1 MTDTPIASD
10 LQRIYEKR
18 FATTKAY
25 RNRVWKVLMRSFFQR
40 YIPSDH
46 TVLDL
51 GCGYGEF
58 INNVQ
63 CAKKYAMD
71 LNPDTAQ
78 HLNTDVQLIQQ
89 DCSKPW
95 QLPEQTLD
103 TVFTS
108 NFFEHLPNK
117 DALSRTLA
125 QVARAL
131 RSGGQLIAMGP
142 NIRVLHGSYWDFW
155 DHHIALTDRSLAEV
169 MRLHGFQFRE
179 IHPQF
184 LPYTLVGTPQYPLWT
199 LKLYLRLPMFWRF
212 FGGQFLIIA
221 TR

>member
-1 MTDTPIASD
+1 M
-10 LQRIYEKR
+10 
-18 FATTKAY
+18 
-25 RNRVWKVLMRSFFQR
+25 
-40 YIPSDH
+40 
-46 TVLDL
+46 
-51 GCGYGEF
+51 
-58 INNVQ
+58 
-63 CAKKYAMD
+63 
-71 LNPDTAQ
+71 
-78 HLNTDVQLIQQ
+78 
-89 DCSKPW
+89 PW

-142 NIRVLHGSYWDFW
+142 NIRVLNGSYWDFW

-169 MRLHGFQFRE
+169 MRLHGFKIRE